1 MLQAIIEMLFYKST
15 LIYVQENNLT
25 LRQSMGISSKV
36 VIDRIND
43 LPNNTKIKNTE
54 TELTQPN
61 WYRIY

>member
-43 LPNNTKIKNTE
+43 LPNNTKINNTE

>member
-1 MLQAIIEMLFYKST
+1 MQLPDILRST

-61 WYRIY
+61 

>member
-54 TELTQPN
+54 TELTQLN

>member
-54 TELTQPN
+54 TELTQLN
-61 WYRIY
+61 

>member
-43 LPNNTKIKNTE
+43 LPNNTKINNTE

-61 WYRIY
+61 

>member
-61 WYRIY
+61 